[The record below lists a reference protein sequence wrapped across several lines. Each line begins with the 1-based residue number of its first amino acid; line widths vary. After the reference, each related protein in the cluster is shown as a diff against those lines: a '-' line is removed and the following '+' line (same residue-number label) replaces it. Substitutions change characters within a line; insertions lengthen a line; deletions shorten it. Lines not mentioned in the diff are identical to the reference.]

1 MIRSFRSSSVALLAA
16 AIALSLA
23 GAACDGDGTSS
34 ATDTGTTP
42 TDTSATGSTGGPTTE
57 ATPYAVYSPPP
68 PPSGPITTGYLGQT
82 LTLDVGEGQVLELT
96 FHSTA
101 MSAVAAI
108 ENQPRQFS
116 VWLTVENPSDSPW
129 RGNLGPLAH
138 VDDDLGGNVAA
149 DPSPAPGDLSGAADR
164 LGFSNK
170 NLAKPISIPAGGS
183 VDGVLLFQ
191 MYGGNRVV
199 FITIDSPTGGD
210 PIVWETNF
218 GVF

>member
-1 MIRSFRSSSVALLAA
+1 MTLSLRTLLVLCAA
-16 AIALSLA
+16 AVGLA
-23 GAACDGDGTSS
+23 VAACDGNGS
-34 ATDTGTTP
+34 AS
-42 TDTSATGSTGGPTTE
+42 TSATGSTSATTSGSTPPPTE
-57 ATPYAVYSPPP
+57 AATPYLVYSPPP
-68 PPSGPITTGYLGQT
+68 PPSGPITTGYVGST
-82 LTLDVGEGQVLELT
+82 LTLDVGSGQRLRLT

-116 VWLTVENPSDSPW
+116 VWLTVENPGDSAW
-129 RGNLGPLAH
+129 RGQLGPLAH
-138 VDDDLGGNVAA
+138 VDDDIGGSVAV
-149 DPSPAPGDLSGAADR
+149 DPAPASGDYSTAAKR
-164 LGFSNK
+164 LGYSNR
-170 NLAKPISIPAGGS
+170 NLAKPISIAPRAS

-199 FITIDSPTGGD
+199 YITIDSPSGGD

>member
-1 MIRSFRSSSVALLAA
+1 MLRRSPTLPTAALAA
-16 AIALSLA
+16 VIALSLA
-23 GAACDGDGTSS
+23 ACDGNGSSS
-34 ATDTGTTP
+34 ASETGAA
-42 TDTSATGSTGGPTTE
+42 ATGASASTGAAGP
-57 ATPYAVYSPPP
+57 YLVYSPPP

-82 LTLDVGEGQVLELT
+82 LTLDVGGDQRLELT

-101 MSAVAAI
+101 MSAVAAV
-108 ENQPRQFS
+108 ENVPRRFS
-116 VWLTVENPSDSPW
+116 VWLTVENPTDAPW

-138 VDDDLGGNVAA
+138 VDDDLGGSVAA
-149 DPSPAPGDLSGAADR
+149 DPSPAPGDFSTAADR

-170 NLAKPISIPAGGS
+170 NLAKPISIPPGGS
-183 VDGVLLFQ
+183 VDGVILFQ

-199 FITIDSPTGGD
+199 HITIDSPAGGD